1 MKDLNDYV
9 EDVERQIE
17 YTFENT
23 DLLFQAFTRRSYS
36 QENGGENNE
45 ILEFIGDRV
54 LDFYVT
60 KILMDRYGYIKE
72 QTKKNK
78 WEEFAVKVFD
88 NEGSLTEIKKKLVN
102 KKMLAH
108 RIDILGFKD
117 FLIMGKGD
125 IQQHKEDEPSV
136 KEDLFEAI
144 LGAIAID
151 SEWDDE
157 TLETSVQ
164 VMLNVDFYLDNGF
177 SDDNDYVALI
187 QEWNQKE
194 NREVPKYEFRELYDG
209 GYIAYLELYTER
221 GRISYSSEGNSKS
234 EARFN
239 VAEEAYNDL
248 EENDE
253 LFTIMD
259 ELPDDLNLD
268 NAINVL
274 QELAQKGYVSMPEY
288 YIGDEQ
294 VYDNDGNPVWQCQCY
309 IRSENIL
316 KTTNSKSKKTAKKYA
331 AYLCICDICNLE
343 DQYE

>member
-45 ILEFIGDRV
+45 VLEFIGDRV

-60 KILMDRYGYIKE
+60 KILMDRYGYITDDTGE
-72 QTKKNK
+72 
-78 WEEFAVKVFD
+78 EEFAVELYD
-88 NEGSLTEIKKKLVN
+88 DEGSLTEIKKKLVN

-117 FLIMGKGD
+117 FLFMGKGD

-151 SEWDDE
+151 SDWDEED
-157 TLETSVQ
+157 LENSVS
-164 VMLNVDFYLDNGF
+164 VMLNIEHYLDNGF
-177 SDDNDYVALI
+177 SDDEDYVALI
-187 QEWNQKE
+187 QQWTQKE
-194 NREVPKYEFRELYDG
+194 LEEVPLYEFRELWDG
-209 GYIAYLELYTER
+209 TYEVQLKLKTPRGTRIYTSR
-221 GRISYSSEGNSKS
+221 GNSKS
-234 EARFN
+234 NARMN
-239 VAEEAYNDL
+239 VAEDAYDDL
-248 EENDE
+248 LEHDE
-253 LFTIMD
+253 LHTIMD

-274 QELAQKGYVSMPEY
+274 QELAQKGYISMPEY
-288 YIGDEQ
+288 SFKDEPE
-294 VYDNDGNPVWQCQCY
+294 YDEDGNPEWVCY
-309 IRSENIL
+309 CNVESEGYYYPGQA
-316 KTTNSKSKKTAKKYA
+316 SSKKLAKKKA
-331 AYLCICDICNLE
+331 AYCTICAICDLYNE
-343 DQYE
+343 YEE

>member
-36 QENGGENNE
+36 QENGGQNNE

-60 KILMDRYGYIKE
+60 KILIDRYGYTEEGKYG
-72 QTKKNK
+72 
-78 WEEFAVKVFD
+78 EEFAVELYD
-88 NEGSLTEIKKKLVN
+88 DEGSLTEIKKKLVN

-108 RIDILGFKD
+108 RIDILGFKE
-117 FLIMGKGD
+117 FLFMGKGD

-151 SEWDDE
+151 SGWDEE
-157 TLETSVQ
+157 TLENSVQ
-164 VMLNVDFYLDNGF
+164 VMLRIDHYLENRF
-177 SDDNDYVALI
+177 SDEEDYVAII
-187 QEWNQKE
+187 QNWNQKE
-194 NREVPKYEFRELYDG
+194 NGEIPVYEFEPLDDG
-209 GYIAYLELYTER
+209 GYKVYLELDTKR
-221 GRISYSSEGNSKS
+221 GCITYWDRGYNKS
-234 EARFN
+234 AARRN
-239 VAEEAYNDL
+239 VAEMAYLDL
-248 EENDE
+248 DQNDE

-259 ELPDDLNLD
+259 ELPDDLDLD

-274 QELAQKGYVSMPEY
+274 QELAQKGYISMPVY
-288 YIGDEQ
+288 YYEDEPK
-294 VYDNDGNPVWQCQCY
+294 YNLEGNPEWVCNCE
-309 IRSENIL
+309 IE
-316 KTTNSKSKKTAKKYA
+316 SKGYYYPGQASSKKMAKKKA
-331 AYLCICDICNLE
+331 AYCAICAICGLFNKKE
-343 DQYE
+343 